1 MGDVEAKDR
10 DISFQIQIEIS
21 VQKYQTGLSLIL
33 VDQ

>member
-10 DISFQIQIEIS
+10 DISFQIKIKIP
-21 VQKYQTGLSLIL
+21 VQKYQTGLPRIL